1 MKKLPELKI
10 GKWRMKRPSLLL
22 AAAFVLSALFLLVGS
37 KSSPLYPMNDNV
49 DLNVYMT
56 VGREMLRG
64 QVPYRDLF
72 EQKGPLLF
80 LLHAFLAVF
89 FKQGYFGV
97 YLTEAVCFGLFLY
110 YSAKLCGLYVK
121 SRLAPYLVMVFLG
134 IALPLAPSF
143 VNTGSLEEIY
153 LFVFPLSAYYLLR
166 AIREDRPLTFREDLV
181 IGLLAGF
188 GFWSKYTFC
197 GFFAGLALAVIIWYG
212 SRGWW
217 ARILRTAGEMLAGLV
232 LISVP
237 VFLYFG
243 LHGALGDLFQVY
255 FTDNMTL
262 YAKADDK
269 SAAGRI
275 LSALEKTYKRNLTA
289 YGWLVWPGA
298 AFLLAGVRR
307 HWRESLTVLLCFTGI
322 AVTTY
327 VSSPGYAY
335 YGLTLAPFAAAGLI
349 GIARLAEWLLAR
361 AGITVPDRAALPRQ
375 AGLLL
380 GLAALLLAGGGML
393 AIGLFSP
400 SAYLMKYKKADL
412 PQYQFAEIIRETP
425 DATLLNYWF
434 LDGGFYYTAGA
445 HPVNRFFCF
454 FNMNPPELR
463 PEQESVILNAKADYV
478 VTRRDPLPARL
489 IKNGQY
495 ELVQT
500 ANFFFSYRYY
510 DYYLYKK
517 TGP

>member
-1 MKKLPELKI
+1 MKLPDLKNC
-10 GKWRMKRPSLLL
+10 KWRFRRPSLLL
-22 AAAFVLSALFLLVGS
+22 AAAFVLSVLFLLVGS

-80 LLHAFLAVF
+80 MLHAFLAVF

-97 YLTEAVCFGLFLY
+97 YLTEVIGFGLFLY
-110 YSAKLCGLYVK
+110 YSAKICGLYVK
-121 SRLAPYLVMVFLG
+121 NRLAPYLVMVFLG
-134 IALPLAPSF
+134 VALPLAPSF

-153 LFVFPLSAYYLLR
+153 LFAFPLSAYWMLR
-166 AIREDRPLTFREDLV
+166 AMHEDRPLTLREDLV

-188 GFWSKYTFC
+188 GFWTKYTFC

-217 ARILRTAGEMLAGLV
+217 LRILRAAGEMLAGLV

-237 VFLYFG
+237 VLLYFA

-255 FTDNMTL
+255 FTDNMTI
-262 YAKADDK
+262 YAKEDDMT
-269 SAAGRI
+269 AAERI
-275 LSALEKTYKRNLTA
+275 LTALKQTYKKNRAA

-298 AFLLAGVRR
+298 AFLLAGLRR
-307 HWRESLTVLLCFTGI
+307 HWRESLTVLLCFAGI

-327 VSSPGYAY
+327 VSSPGYGY
-335 YGLTLAPFAAAGLI
+335 YGLTLAPFAVTGLI
-349 GIARLAEWLLAR
+349 GLAWLAEWLLVFTGIVIPAR
-361 AGITVPDRAALPRQ
+361 PVLPRR
-375 AGLLL
+375 ASLLL
-380 GLAALLLAGGGML
+380 GLAALLLTGGGML
-393 AIGLFSP
+393 AIGLFS
-400 SAYLMKYKKADL
+400 SGAYLMKYKKADL
-412 PQYQFAEIIRETP
+412 PQYQFAETIRETP

-434 LDGGFYYTAGA
+434 LDGGFYYTAGVS
-445 HPVNRFFCF
+445 PTNRFFCF
-454 FNMNPPELR
+454 FNMNPPELKE
-463 PEQESVILNAKADYV
+463 EQESIIRNADVDYV
-478 VTRRDPLPARL
+478 VTRRKPLPARL
-489 IKNGQY
+489 LKGGQY
-495 ELVQT
+495 KLVQT